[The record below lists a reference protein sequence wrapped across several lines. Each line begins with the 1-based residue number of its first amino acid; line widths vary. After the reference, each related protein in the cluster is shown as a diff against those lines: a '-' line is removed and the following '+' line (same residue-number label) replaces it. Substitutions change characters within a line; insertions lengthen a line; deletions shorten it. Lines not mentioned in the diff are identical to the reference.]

1 MSKPTRRY
9 GRSTRTKPVAEQLFV
24 ELSRSPLKEK
34 EPNIKCKIENAMKSI
49 TGKLDSATLEDQRSP
64 IRQHELVVE
73 IQPGKSRPRT
83 RASQV
88 QTDGNQVRPR
98 DETSNHRLDEKIAG
112 NKDSHVKDEHDKS
125 RIRTRAKRVQQG
137 ELSDSVDDL
146 MRGIKGITLGEHQST
161 INDEDAAILEK
172 PANSRTRSRKSQP
185 QAVPTRPRQST
196 PEPETGASESLPQL
210 SEQSFADT
218 TLLTPT
224 GLRILTW
231 EEVCPFNST
240 ITKIAE
246 ASYAEVYR
254 VANPLGTSIIKC
266 IRLTSPIRPRT
277 KTQLASGLVDEEPHP
292 ETSLSN
298 ELQISEWLADIPGF
312 VVYKERYIVQ
322 GKATKQLLETHQVF
336 QRRMKRKDPGRAQ
349 FYPSPSRYLEETRF
363 LVVELGDA
371 GVALEDFELSVVEQ
385 VWDVFLLTAVAL
397 ARAEDLVRFEHR
409 DLHEGNLCVRRVGKP
424 RMMSE
429 NETCQF
435 GYSGLDITILD
446 YGLSRAEDE
455 EAAPVAYDLEKD
467 LSLFTSTHAAQCRV
481 YRQMRSFLLRG
492 DRIWLPPKSHSRPY
506 ESDFDGQPIDW
517 KEYNSYTNVL
527 WLAYIYSYLVDNF
540 KGEKKSLTRFK
551 KESKEM
557 WMHLDPEAPR
567 SVLSFGSAGDVVR
580 FAVEAGWIREEQ
592 LMGDDDESYVD
603 GGSIIGISTSEYG
616 LVRRSART
624 RGVGLE

>member
-1 MSKPTRRY
+1 M
-9 GRSTRTKPVAEQLFV
+9 AEQLFA

-34 EPNIKCKIENAMKSI
+34 ESNIRAKAGDAIGHI
-49 TGKLDSATLEDQRSP
+49 TDKFDLITLERQKSP
-64 IRQHELVVE
+64 VRERELVVE
-73 IQPGKSRPRT
+73 IRQVKSRTRTRSSKVQADEDLFSPRSETWKNALDDPTMRRRGTVVKNELDMSRTGTRRRRAQSGENSDAIDNLTRAIDAVTLEEQQSTSIDEDLIVEKKPAKPRT
-83 RASQV
+83 R
-88 QTDGNQVRPR
+88 T
-98 DETSNHRLDEKIAG
+98 
-112 NKDSHVKDEHDKS
+112 
-125 RIRTRAKRVQQG
+125 
-137 ELSDSVDDL
+137 
-146 MRGIKGITLGEHQST
+146 
-161 INDEDAAILEK
+161 
-172 PANSRTRSRKSQP
+172 RKSQP
-185 QAVPTRPRQST
+185 EEAPARPRQPT
-196 PEPETGASESLPQL
+196 PEPQPEVILEPSTESSEH
-210 SEQSFADT
+210 SFADT

-254 VANPLGTSIIKC
+254 VTNRLGTSIIKC
-266 IRLTSPIRPRT
+266 IRLTSPIRPLT
-277 KTQLASGLVDEEPHP
+277 KPQLASGLIDEEPHP

-371 GVALEDFELSVVEQ
+371 GVALEDFDLGGVEQ

-409 DLHEGNLCVRRVGKP
+409 DLHEGNLCVRRVAKP
-424 RMMSE
+424 RMRPE
-429 NETCQF
+429 NEISRF

-455 EAAPVAYDLEKD
+455 EETPVAYDLEKD
-467 LSLFTSTHAAQCRV
+467 LSIFTSTHAPQCRV
-481 YRQMRSFLLRG
+481 YRQMRSFLLKG
-492 DRIWLPPKSHSRPY
+492 DRIWLPPKSHNKPY
-506 ESDFDGQPIDW
+506 ELDYDGQPIDW

-527 WLAYIYSYLVDNF
+527 WLAYIYSYLVSSF
-540 KGEKKSLTRFK
+540 QGEKRSLTAFK
-551 KESKEM
+551 KETKEM

-592 LMGDDDESYVD
+592 LMGSDDETYVD
-603 GGSIIGISTSEYG
+603 GGSIIGISTSEHG

-624 RGVGLE
+624 RGTRLD